1 MTKRTEVVL
10 AGLAGQGLVFAGT
23 VLADAI
29 GLHEGKFISQL
40 GFYSANVRT
49 GRSRSEVVIGDEEID
64 FPAATRPD
72 IVVALTQAEAQ
83 SFASKMRP
91 GGTLILDS
99 DQESIS
105 PPESLL
111 VYSAPLQAIAREKF
125 GEEMLVNLVALGAL
139 AAICDVVALESL
151 ERTVVNQFPGSIGE
165 RNLKALKEG
174 YSAGLLAQP
183 VHARTGTET

>member
-1 MTKRTEVVL
+1 
-10 AGLAGQGLVFAGT
+10 
-23 VLADAI
+23 
-29 GLHEGKFISQL
+29 L

-91 GGTLILDS
+91 GGTLIIDS

-105 PPESLL
+105 PPESLS
-111 VYSAPLQAIAREKF
+111 VYSVPLQAIAMEEF

-151 ERTVVNQFPGSIGE
+151 ERTVVSQFPGSIGE
-165 RNLKALKEG
+165 RSLKALREG
-174 YSAGLLAQP
+174 HSAGLLAQP
-183 VHARTGTET
+183 VHARTGKGA